1 MLQPTIK
8 NRTIFCKDNL
18 DILQNINSDTI
29 DLIYLDPPFNKK
41 KMFHASI
48 GSAAEGA
55 SFKDI
60 FRKEDI
66 KDEWIEGIQQDNV
79 ALYGLLDFT
88 KKVEGK
94 TSYNFC
100 YIAYISIRLLEMHR
114 ILKETA
120 SLYLHCDPTMGHYL
134 KLVMD
139 CIFGEK
145 NFRNE
150 INWLRTGVHNDSN
163 KYGNSTDTLLFYTKT
178 DKYLFN
184 KGEANKNQSHK
195 EIKKKFNKVDQK
207 GSYRIDRLDAR
218 GLQGGGYTYNYKGI
232 EDLWRVPLRKMV
244 DLEKNDLIHWTKKR
258 PYKKTYLDENTQ
270 KKALQDLWD
279 DIRTTQKLERTGYPT
294 QKPVALLERILKA
307 SSNKGD
313 IILDPFC
320 GCATTC
326 IAAEKLNRKWI
337 GIDVS
342 HKAFDLVK
350 KRLEKE
356 VQGEKENGERDLLN
370 YKKEVHY
377 TTIPPKRTDQGKDN
391 LLKKYV
397 YVISNPKYKGEYKVG
412 IAKDYKARLN
422 SYQTSDPDRNY
433 QLEYTVYTPLFR
445 EIEKYIHNKFQN
457 KHEWVSG
464 KLENIIKAI
473 ENYKV

>member
-41 KMFHASI
+41 KMFHAPI

-60 FRKEDI
+60 FYIEDI
-66 KDEWIEGIQQDNV
+66 DETWNDIFRSEYPE
-79 ALYGLLDFT
+79 LYGMLKSMYLYANPSDI
-88 KKVEGK
+88 
-94 TSYNFC
+94 SYMS
-100 YIAYISIRLLEMHR
+100 YMAIRMIECHR
-114 ILKETA
+114 ILKDTGA
-120 SLYLHCDPTMGHYL
+120 LYYHCDDTMQHYIKIML
-134 KLVMD
+134 DIV
-139 CIFGEK
+139 FGRE

-150 INWLRTGVHNDSN
+150 IIWHYPGGMKNATKMFAHQNDAIMYYVKNKKTLFNHQRGKINYDISQWKRWGNKSEDGRTIKFKHIPD
-163 KYGNSTDTLLFYTKT
+163 T
-178 DKYLFN
+178 DKIN
-184 KGEANKNQSHK
+184 KLRLIKQFKNKNNRNPLPEDTAWSLKGKLVDSVWSDISAVYRKK
-195 EIKKKFNKVDQK
+195 EKI
-207 GSYRIDRLDAR
+207 
-218 GLQGGGYTYNYKGI
+218 
-232 EDLWRVPLRKMV
+232 
-244 DLEKNDLIHWTKKR
+244 
-258 PYKKTYLDENTQ
+258 
-270 KKALQDLWD
+270 
-279 DIRTTQKLERTGYPT
+279 GYPT
-294 QKPVALLERILKA
+294 QKPLALLERIIKA

-320 GCATTC
+320 GCATAC
-326 IAAEKLNRKWI
+326 VAAEKLNRKWI

-445 EIEKYIHNKFQN
+445 EIEKYIHNKFEN
-457 KHEWVSG
+457 KHEWISG